1 MSSIEQEKI
10 ECDIAIIGGGIA
22 GLWLL
27 NRLANLGFNVILF
40 EKTALGGDQTVA
52 SQGMIHGGMKYTL
65 NGALTG
71 ASEAISEMPSY
82 WQKCIDGKGD
92 VDLKGVKKL
101 SDHFY
106 MWSSRSVVSKMT
118 TFLASKAIRGRIN
131 KVNRDALPNIFK
143 NDQFKGSV
151 YKLLDMVLDVPDVI
165 KKLAQN
171 YSSRIFMINWEKTS
185 WQKDSK
191 EKAFLHFNENKK
203 KYALYAG
210 QFILAAGEGNES
222 ILSIMG
228 ENAPIMQR
236 RPLHM
241 LMVKH
246 GYPHSFYGHCLGAE
260 TTPRL
265 TISSHPCQ
273 DNKQVWYLGGSIA
286 EKGVGLSAETI
297 ITKAKKELFALMP
310 WVNLKDA
317 EWAALPIERAE
328 PKQRNFNRPDK
339 AFAGVTRK
347 HSNVIVAWP
356 TKLTL
361 CPNLADEVI
370 SLLNKRNIRKLTT
383 KLPELSFL
391 SKPEISITPWQ
402 KEFGD

>member
-1 MSSIEQEKI
+1 
-10 ECDIAIIGGGIA
+10 
-22 GLWLL
+22 
-27 NRLANLGFNVILF
+27 
-40 EKTALGGDQTVA
+40 
-52 SQGMIHGGMKYTL
+52 
-65 NGALTG
+65 
-71 ASEAISEMPSY
+71 
-82 WQKCIDGKGD
+82 
-92 VDLKGVKKL
+92 
-101 SDHFY
+101 
-106 MWSSRSVVSKMT
+106 
-118 TFLASKAIRGRIN
+118 
-131 KVNRDALPNIFK
+131 
-143 NDQFKGSV
+143 
-151 YKLLDMVLDVPDVI
+151 
-165 KKLAQN
+165 
-171 YSSRIFMINWEKTS
+171 MINWEKTS

>member
-40 EKTALGGDQTVA
+40 EKNALGGDQTVA

-118 TFLASKAIRGRIN
+118 TFLASKAIRGRNN

>member
-1 MSSIEQEKI
+1 
-10 ECDIAIIGGGIA
+10 
-22 GLWLL
+22 
-27 NRLANLGFNVILF
+27 
-40 EKTALGGDQTVA
+40 
-52 SQGMIHGGMKYTL
+52 MIHGGMKYTL

-391 SKPEISITPWQ
+391 SKPDISITPWQ

>member
-40 EKTALGGDQTVA
+40 EKNALGGDQTVA